1 MKSNQRSTAEQVWQ
15 RVSPPAPGLSERET
29 MLQLVRQLQ
38 CVRARFLRS
47 SAKGT
52 PLERL
57 LYHQLAQTYLQEAAC
72 LKGVILLTA
81 GAGVKEAANLSPTP
95 TLGQCYR
102 HALSRLNIYT
112 LRSADPLSG
121 PAFRQL
127 EDQTRQHC
135 MALLQLLGLNE
146 KPPKG
151 SQFRTHTGQ

>member
-38 CVRARFLRS
+38 CDRALFLRS

-52 PLERL
+52 PLEQL
-57 LYHQLAQTYLQEAAC
+57 LLHQLAQAYLQEGAC
-72 LKGVILLTA
+72 LKGILRLST
-81 GAGVKEAANLSPTP
+81 GAEVKEFPQPNPTP
-95 TLGQCYR
+95 GLSQCYR
-102 HALSRLNIYT
+102 NALARLNVYT
-112 LRSADPLSG
+112 LRTADPLAA

-135 MALLQLLGLNE
+135 TTLLQLLGLTENPTPGKQH
-146 KPPKG
+146 KP
-151 SQFRTHTGQ
+151 R